1 MKLRSKG
8 RDLNKTFLDYFN
20 YVMIG
25 DICPAINVIT
35 GTVRSIGVV
44 TVVTQWTNE
53 RLQSRHVMI
62 LKC

>member
-25 DICPAINVIT
+25 DIGPANVIT